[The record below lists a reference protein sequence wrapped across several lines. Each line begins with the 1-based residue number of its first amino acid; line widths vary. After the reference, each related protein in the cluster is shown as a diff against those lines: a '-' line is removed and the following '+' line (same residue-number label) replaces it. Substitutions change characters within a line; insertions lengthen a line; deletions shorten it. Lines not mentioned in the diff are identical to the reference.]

1 MRRPVPSASARGSR
15 CPERAKSRR
24 RASTFLTLTR
34 PGPSHTH
41 PDPLRNKIGTAPL
54 LHSLSVIAC
63 TFGPN
68 VSTHRRIKDKMDYYA
83 INALRENHAGWSLLR
98 AQNAPLAISFF
109 MAAFTGP
116 NQRNLGRQQL
126 IDSLDDVLFGLRD
139 AYGEDKFPRQASEY
153 LDDWAAPERAWLRKY
168 YVPSQDEPR
177 YDLTAAAEDVVRWV
191 ESLRGRDFVA
201 TQSRLTSIFA
211 VLERLVQQS
220 ETDPEVRL
228 KELQDQRDGID
239 AEMQRIREGTIRVM
253 TAPEALDHFQ
263 QLTALAKDLLS
274 DFREVEQNFRKLDRQ
289 VREQIATWEGTQGEL
304 LESIFANQQDISSS
318 LQGRT
323 FQGFWD
329 YLMSPES
336 RRKLQELLQRAT
348 RIEALAHSEN
358 LHAVANL
365 HQDWLPAV
373 EQTQGT
379 VRQLS
384 QQMRRLLDDKVFLEN
399 KRIMQ
404 LIRSVESG
412 ALATREQP
420 PSGDFMSIAA
430 PSVDIT
436 LPFERPLYEPS
447 RRVMVD
453 DVVRTADDA
462 DVDAGA
468 LFSQF
473 HVDKERLKANID
485 AVLADAE
492 QATLAEVTAAYPVSQ
507 GLAEIVAY
515 YQLATESDW
524 ASINAEAF
532 QQIAWHLPDGSIREA
547 TLEQIIFGRPA

>member
-1 MRRPVPSASARGSR
+1 
-15 CPERAKSRR
+15 
-24 RASTFLTLTR
+24 
-34 PGPSHTH
+34 
-41 PDPLRNKIGTAPL
+41 
-54 LHSLSVIAC
+54 
-63 TFGPN
+63 
-68 VSTHRRIKDKMDYYA
+68 MDYYA

-98 AQNAPLAISFF
+98 AQNAPLAVSFF

-116 NQRNLGRQQL
+116 NQRNIGRQQL
-126 IDSLDDVLFGLRD
+126 IDTLDDLLFGLRD
-139 AYGEDKFPRQASEY
+139 AYGEDRFPRPASEY
-153 LDDWAAPERAWLRKY
+153 LDEWAAPERAWLRKY
-168 YVPSQDEPR
+168 YPPGQDEPH
-177 YDLTAAAEDVVRWV
+177 YDLTPVAEDVVRWV

-211 VLERLVQQS
+211 VLKQLVQQS

-228 KELQDQRDGID
+228 AELQRQRDGID
-239 AEMQRIREGTIRVM
+239 AEMERIRAGNIRVM
-253 TAPEALDHFQ
+253 TGPEALDHFQ
-263 QLTALAKDLLS
+263 QLTTLAKDLLA

-289 VREQIATWEGTQGEL
+289 VREQIATWDGTQGEL
-304 LESIFANQQDISSS
+304 LESIFSNQQDISSS

-329 YLMSPES
+329 YLMSPQLRTEL
-336 RRKLQELLQRAT
+336 RELLERAT
-348 RIEALAHSEN
+348 QIEALAEVDN
-358 LHAVANL
+358 LHAVTNL

-404 LIRSVESG
+404 LIRSVESS
-412 ALATREQP
+412 ALTTREKP
-420 PSGDFMSIAA
+420 PSGDFMAIAA
-430 PSVDIT
+430 PSVDIA

-447 RRVMVD
+447 RRIMVD
-453 DVVRTADDA
+453 DEVVTADDS

-485 AVLADAE
+485 AVLAEAE
-492 QATLAEVTAAYPVSQ
+492 QATLAEITTAYPLSQ
-507 GLAEIVAY
+507 GLAEIVTY

-524 ASINAEAF
+524 ASINPEAT
-532 QQIAWHLPDGSIREA
+532 QQVSWQLPDGSIREA
-547 TLEQIIFGRPA
+547 TVEQIIFGRPA

>member
-1 MRRPVPSASARGSR
+1 
-15 CPERAKSRR
+15 
-24 RASTFLTLTR
+24 
-34 PGPSHTH
+34 
-41 PDPLRNKIGTAPL
+41 
-54 LHSLSVIAC
+54 
-63 TFGPN
+63 
-68 VSTHRRIKDKMDYYA
+68 MDFYA
-83 INALRENHAGWSLLR
+83 INSLRENHAGWSLLR
-98 AQNAPLAISFF
+98 AQNAPLALTFF

-126 IDSLDDVLFGLRD
+126 IDVLDDVLFGLRD
-139 AYGEDKFPRQASEY
+139 REGEDKFPRAAGEY
-153 LDDWAAPERAWLRKY
+153 LDDWAGPERAWLRKY
-168 YVPSQDEPR
+168 YVPGEDEPH

-191 ESLRGRDFVA
+191 ENLRGRDFVA

-211 VLERLVQQS
+211 VLKQLVQQS

-228 KELQDQRDGID
+228 AELQRQKDGID
-239 AEMQRIREGTIRVM
+239 AEMQRIRDGNIRVM
-253 TAPEALDHFQ
+253 TGPEALDHLQ

-289 VREQIATWEGTQGEL
+289 VREQIATWYGTQGEL
-304 LESIFANQQDISSS
+304 LASIFANQQDISSS

-329 YLMSPES
+329 YLMSPQLRTE
-336 RRKLQELLQRAT
+336 LQDLLQRAT
-348 RIEALAHSEN
+348 QIEALAKTDG
-358 LHAVANL
+358 LHTVANL

-373 EQTQGT
+373 EQTQAT

-412 ALATREQP
+412 ALGTRESP
-420 PSGDFMSIAA
+420 PSGVFMEIDA
-430 PSVDIT
+430 PSVDVV

-447 RRVMVD
+447 RKVMVD
-453 DVVRTADDA
+453 DAVLTADDT

-473 HVDKERLKANID
+473 HVDKERLRGNID
-485 AVLADAE
+485 AVLSDAG
-492 QATLAEVTAAYPVSQ
+492 QATLAEVTAAYPLSQ
-507 GLAEIVAY
+507 GLAEVVAY

-524 ASINAEAF
+524 ATINPEQS
-532 QQIAWHLPDGSIREA
+532 QQLSWQLPDGSIREA

>member
-1 MRRPVPSASARGSR
+1 V
-15 CPERAKSRR
+15 
-24 RASTFLTLTR
+24 
-34 PGPSHTH
+34 
-41 PDPLRNKIGTAPL
+41 
-54 LHSLSVIAC
+54 
-63 TFGPN
+63 
-68 VSTHRRIKDKMDYYA
+68 
-83 INALRENHAGWSLLR
+83 
-98 AQNAPLAISFF
+98 SFF
-109 MAAFTGP
+109 LAAFTGP
-116 NQRNLGRQQL
+116 NQRNFGRQQL
-126 IDSLDDVLFGLRD
+126 IDALDDVLFGLRD
-139 AYGEDKFPRQASEY
+139 AYGEDKFPRPAAEY

-168 YVPSQDEPR
+168 YVPGQDEPR

-211 VLERLVQQS
+211 VLKALVQQS

-228 KELQDQRDGID
+228 AELQRQRDGID
-239 AEMQRIREGTIRVM
+239 AEMQRIRDGNVRVM
-253 TAPEALDHFQ
+253 SAPEALDHFQ
-263 QLTALAKDLLS
+263 QLTALARDLLS

-289 VREQIATWEGTQGEL
+289 VREQIATWEGSQGEL

-329 YLMSPES
+329 YLMSPQL
-336 RRKLQELLQRAT
+336 RTELRDLLERAT
-348 RIEALAHSEN
+348 RIEALSRLDN
-358 LHAVANL
+358 LQAVTNL

-373 EQTQGT
+373 EQTQST

-412 ALATREQP
+412 ALGTREAP
-420 PSGDFMSIAA
+420 PSGFFMEVAA
-430 PSVDIT
+430 PSVDVA

-447 RRVMVD
+447 RKVMVD
-453 DVVRTADDA
+453 DDVVAADDT

-473 HVDKERLKANID
+473 HVDTERLKSSID
-485 AVLADAE
+485 AVLAHTE
-492 QATLAEVTAAYPVSQ
+492 QASLAEITDAHPLEQ

-524 ASINAEAF
+524 ADINPEAT
-532 QQIAWHLPDGSIREA
+532 QQLSWQLPDGSIREA
-547 TLEQIIFGRPA
+547 TIDQIIFGRPA

>member
-1 MRRPVPSASARGSR
+1 
-15 CPERAKSRR
+15 
-24 RASTFLTLTR
+24 
-34 PGPSHTH
+34 
-41 PDPLRNKIGTAPL
+41 
-54 LHSLSVIAC
+54 
-63 TFGPN
+63 
-68 VSTHRRIKDKMDYYA
+68 MDFYA

-98 AQNAPLAISFF
+98 AQNAPLAVSFF
-109 MAAFTGP
+109 IRAFTGP
-116 NQRNLGRQQL
+116 NQRDIGRQEL
-126 IDSLDDVLFGLRD
+126 IDHLDDVLFGLRD
-139 AYGEDKFPRQASEY
+139 VYGEDKFPRPAGEY
-153 LDDWAAPERAWLRKY
+153 LDEWAAPERAWLRKY
-168 YVPSQDEPR
+168 YVPGQDEPR

-191 ESLRGRDFVA
+191 ESLSGRDFVA

-211 VLERLVQQS
+211 VLKALVQQS

-228 KELQDQRDGID
+228 AELQRQRDGID
-239 AEMQRIREGTIRVM
+239 AEMQRIRDGNIRVM

-263 QLTALAKDLLS
+263 QLTTLAKDLLS

-289 VREQIATWEGTQGEL
+289 VREQIATWDGTQGEL
-304 LESIFANQQDISSS
+304 LASIFANQQDISGS

-329 YLMSPES
+329 YLMSPQLRTEL
-336 RRKLQELLQRAT
+336 RDLLQRAT
-348 RIEALAHSEN
+348 QIDALAKLDN
-358 LHAVANL
+358 LHAVTNL

-373 EQTQGT
+373 EQTQAT

-404 LIRSVESG
+404 LVRSIESG
-412 ALATREQP
+412 ALGTREVP
-420 PSGDFMSIAA
+420 PSGVFMEIAA
-430 PSVDIT
+430 QSVDVV

-447 RRVMVD
+447 RRIMVD
-453 DVVRTADDA
+453 DVVVAANDT

-473 HVDKERLKANID
+473 HVDTERLKSNVD
-485 AVLADAE
+485 DVLAGAE
-492 QATLAEVTAAYPVSQ
+492 QATLGEVAAAHPLSQ

-524 ASINAEAF
+524 ASINPAES
-532 QQIAWHLPDGSIREA
+532 QQLSWQLPDGSIREA
-547 TLEQIIFGRPA
+547 TVEQIIFVRPA

>member
-1 MRRPVPSASARGSR
+1 
-15 CPERAKSRR
+15 
-24 RASTFLTLTR
+24 
-34 PGPSHTH
+34 
-41 PDPLRNKIGTAPL
+41 
-54 LHSLSVIAC
+54 
-63 TFGPN
+63 
-68 VSTHRRIKDKMDYYA
+68 MDYYA

-98 AQNAPLAISFF
+98 AQNAPLAVPFF

-116 NQRNLGRQQL
+116 NHRNIGRQQL
-126 IDSLDDVLFGLRD
+126 IDTLDDLLFGLRD
-139 AYGEDKFPRQASEY
+139 GYGQDRFPRPASEY
-153 LDDWAAPERAWLRKY
+153 LDEWAAPERAWLRKY
-168 YVPSQDEPR
+168 YPPGQDEPH
-177 YDLTAAAEDVVRWV
+177 YDLTPVAEDVVHWV

-211 VLERLVQQS
+211 VLKQLVQQS

-228 KELQDQRDGID
+228 AELQRQRDGID
-239 AEMQRIREGTIRVM
+239 AEMERIRAGNIRVM
-253 TAPEALDHFQ
+253 TGPEALDHFQ
-263 QLTALAKDLLS
+263 QLTTLAKDLLA

-289 VREQIATWEGTQGEL
+289 VREQIATWDGTQGEL
-304 LESIFANQQDISSS
+304 LESIFSNQQDISSS

-329 YLMSPES
+329 YLMSPQLRTEL
-336 RRKLQELLQRAT
+336 RELLERAT
-348 RIEALAHSEN
+348 QIEALAEVDN
-358 LHAVANL
+358 LHAVTNL

-404 LIRSVESG
+404 LIRSIESS
-412 ALATREQP
+412 ALTTREKP
-420 PSGDFMSIAA
+420 PSGDFMAIAA

-453 DVVRTADDA
+453 DEVVAADDS

-485 AVLADAE
+485 AVLAEAE
-492 QATLAEVTAAYPVSQ
+492 QATLAEVTAAYPLSQ
-507 GLAEIVAY
+507 GLAEIVTY

-524 ASINAEAF
+524 ASINPVAT
-532 QQIAWHLPDGSIREA
+532 QQVSWQLPDGSIREA
-547 TLEQIIFGRPA
+547 TVEQIIFGRPA